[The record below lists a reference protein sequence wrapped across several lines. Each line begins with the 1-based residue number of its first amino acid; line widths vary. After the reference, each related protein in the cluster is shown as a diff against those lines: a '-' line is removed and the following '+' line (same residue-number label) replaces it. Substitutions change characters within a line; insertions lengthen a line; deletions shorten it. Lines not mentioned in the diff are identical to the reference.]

1 MLPSPDHKEQ
11 ALPALNTVHPIARAS
26 SNLWFW
32 TLHRIFGTCTL
43 IVYIVPLILL
53 DFEQVQDLVLEPW
66 VWVVIILQG
75 NRHAML
81 GMTLG
86 LHRYFSHKAFK
97 AKRWFELVLSYS
109 CAAANQGGMAW
120 WAANHR
126 HHHRYCDTREDPHSP
141 VARSRLYAWLGW
153 PYDLRNA
160 GRRVRLNYPETEWLD
175 RWCFVVPWLEWLLVW
190 QCSGARGLATMV
202 MLVPAFLSPFG
213 TLWFNVMSHGGT
225 PDAEG
230 CTARRY
236 RVPSAVLLG
245 ESEHRDHH
253 DHPGRARRPGP
264 DLPFRL
270 ILQPMARLGAVWDL
284 RR

>member
-1 MLPSPDHKEQ
+1 MTMTRP
-11 ALPALNTVHPIARAS
+11 NARADHHM
-26 SNLWFW
+26 LFW
-32 TLHRIFGTCTL
+32 TLHRVFGTCTL
-43 IVYIVPLILL
+43 IAYIVPLIIL
-53 DFEQVQDLVLEPW
+53 DLDAVRALVFEPLTWVL
-66 VWVVIILQG
+66 IILQG

-109 CAAANQGGMAW
+109 CAAANQGGMSW

-126 HHHRYCDTREDPHSP
+126 HHHRHCDTFEDPHSP

-160 GRRVRLNYPETEWLD
+160 HRQVRLKYPETAWLD
-175 RWCFVVPWLEWLLVW
+175 RWCFLVPWMEWLLLW
-190 QCSGARGLATMV
+190 LGSGSRAFATLV
-202 MLVPAFLSPFG
+202 VLVPAFLSPFG

-225 PDAEG
+225 ADPIG

-253 DHPGRARRPGP
+253 DHPARARRPGP

-270 ILQPMARLGAVWDL
+270 ILQPMAKFGAVWDL
-284 RR
+284 RG